1 MFFTIPRSLP
11 LCAVFGSLLLFLPG
25 CREQRVEVRRLAA
38 TSMHLEEIGRLAM
51 AAVQGRGGDDIG
63 DLVADELG
71 RTQHFEVVDRQVVLR
86 TLADRHPWKVE
97 PGEVREVGEM
107 LGVDA
112 LIFGQVVANDY
123 RDDLTG
129 EQHTQG
135 SHASTTF
142 ARAGELRLTLRFKVI
157 SVQTGKLLGSR
168 TFTVVERVAADQV
181 VYDGRADGVACP
193 EKLFANVD
201 VESLRLAAY
210 TRMARRLVHH
220 VVPHFEFVQV
230 KLYSDR
236 NLPES
241 SVAVEA
247 AQRGDWPVAIDVYRR
262 ATEAMVHNSRLSA
275 RLRARAFYNYGVA
288 LAYSGA
294 LEDGLAQLQQAQVI
308 NPDKVFSE
316 EIERLKATQRELEQA
331 QDQTLQ
337 VTCVSG
343 DPACTPQPE
352 LEDATWT
359 ATQPQSP

>member
-1 MFFTIPRSLP
+1 MSHSLTRSLP
-11 LCAVFGSLLLFLPG
+11 ICALLGCLLTLPG

-38 TSMHLEEIGRLAM
+38 TSMHLEDIGSLAM
-51 AAVQGRGGDDIG
+51 ASVEGCGGDDIG

-71 RTQHFEVVDRQVVLR
+71 RTQHFEVMDRQVVLR
-86 TLADRHPWKVE
+86 TLAERKLKKIE
-97 PGEVREVGEM
+97 PGEVGKL

-123 RDDLTG
+123 RDDLTA

-142 ARAGELRLTLRFKVI
+142 ARAGELRLSLHFKVLG
-157 SVQTGKLLGSR
+157 VATGKLLASR
-168 TFTVVERVAADQV
+168 TLTVVERVAADQV

-210 TRMARRLVHH
+210 TRIARRLVHH
-220 VVPHFEFVQV
+220 VVPYYEFVQV

-236 NLPES
+236 SLPES

-294 LEDGLAQLQQAQVI
+294 LEDGLAQLEQAQVI
-308 NPDKVFSE
+308 NPDKVFAE
-316 EIERLKATQRELEQA
+316 EIERIKATQRELEQV
-331 QDQTLQ
+331 QDQLLQ
-337 VTCVSG
+337 VACASG

-352 LEDATWT
+352 IEDAAWT
-359 ATQPQSP
+359 SAQSQSL

>member
-1 MFFTIPRSLP
+1 MFASFSRPLP
-11 LCAVFGSLLLFLPG
+11 LCALFASLLLFLPA
-25 CREQRVEVRRLAA
+25 CREQRVEVRRLAP
-38 TSMHLEEIGRLAM
+38 TSMHLEDIGSLAM
-51 AAVQGRGGDDIG
+51 AAVEGRGGDDIG

-86 TLADRHPWKVE
+86 TLADRHPWKIE
-97 PGEVREVGEM
+97 PGEVREVGQL

-123 RDDLTG
+123 RDDLTA
-129 EQHTQG
+129 EQHTLG

-142 ARAGELRLTLRFKVI
+142 ARAGELRLSLRFKVL

-168 TFTVVERVAADQV
+168 TFTVIERVAAEQV
-181 VYDGRADGVACP
+181 AYDGRAAGVACP

-210 TRMARRLVHH
+210 TRIARRLVHH
-220 VVPHFEFVQV
+220 VVPHYEFVQV

-236 NLPES
+236 SLPES

-262 ATEAMVHNSRLSA
+262 ATEAMIHNSSLSA

-294 LEDGLAQLQQAQVI
+294 LTDGLAQLQQAQVI
-308 NPDKVFSE
+308 YPDKVFAA
-316 EIERLKATQRELEQA
+316 EIERLEATQRELEQV

-337 VTCVSG
+337 VTCGSG
-343 DPACTPQPE
+343 DPACTPQHE
-352 LEDATWT
+352 LEDAAWT
-359 ATQPQSP
+359 ATQP